1 MRPPGPGE
9 VDEEAVEGPDLDL
22 LFRGKNILNHSYP
35 LFSREEGSF
44 FGIFKDGDDD
54 PGENPENT
62 LDDVHVPVRDRVEG
76 PGVYGPRFKHLDS
89 QLVPQRDL
97 LSKYQKKRGLSKKN
111 LGGTGAGEAWRQTG
125 IVPSFWGER
134 QPKKNKGAGGG

>member
-1 MRPPGPGE
+1 MRPLGPRE

-35 LFSREEGSF
+35 LFSREEGLF

-54 PGENPENT
+54 PVENSET
-62 LDDVHVPVRDRVEG
+62 ALDDVHVPVRDRVEG
-76 PGVYGPRFKHLDS
+76 PGGYGPRFKHLDS

-111 LGGTGAGEAWRQTG
+111 LGGTGAGGGLRTKGVGAL
-125 IVPSFWGER
+125 FWGER
-134 QPKKNKGAGGG
+134 